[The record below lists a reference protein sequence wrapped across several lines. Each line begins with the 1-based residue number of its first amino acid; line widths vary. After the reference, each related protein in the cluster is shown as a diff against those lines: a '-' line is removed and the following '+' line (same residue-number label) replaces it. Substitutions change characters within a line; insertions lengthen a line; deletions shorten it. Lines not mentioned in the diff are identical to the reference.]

1 MVVPT
6 YPRESDMTTPVV
18 RHAEALGC
26 AGWHTFFEF
35 DAPQGIPDIVFAKF
49 SSEAAEVRST
59 SPLSAAFTERREAA
73 VLLALHERRPLGTDA
88 LAVRTGY
95 ATSSVASTL
104 RALAQLEAVERG
116 AKGWRRTGPCPS
128 RLQSAVAVELKLRAW
143 QRALDQAARYR
154 SFAERTFVV
163 LDESGGASGADYR
176 FAFRLNGI
184 GLATLSPWR
193 TVDVLTSPQRRRP
206 YDPVGRF
213 VAGERL
219 WSAHQQLSSAR

>member
-1 MVVPT
+1 
-6 YPRESDMTTPVV
+6 MTTPVV
-18 RHAEALGC
+18 RRAEAFGC
-26 AGWHTFFEF
+26 AGWHTFLEV

-49 SSEAAEVRST
+49 SNDAAESRSG

-73 VLLALHERRPLGTDA
+73 VLLSLYERRPLGIEEV
-88 LAVRTGY
+88 AVRSGY

-104 RALAQLEAVERG
+104 RALAQLEVVERG
-116 AKGWRRTGPCPS
+116 AKGWRRVGPCPS

-154 SFAERTFVV
+154 AFAERTFVV
-163 LDESGGASGADYR
+163 LDESSGASGADYR

-193 TVDVLTSPQRRRP
+193 TMDVLTSPQQRRP

-219 WSAHQQLSSAR
+219 WSAHQQVSSPR